1 MYRVE
6 TTQQFDEDVQNL
18 DPQVA
23 RRTIKKL
30 EWLATNAQAVFHER
44 LNNIPE
50 ELQILCKCRAG
61 DHRILYWIDHEK
73 QIIYASG
80 VGHRREIY
88 RRLST

>member
-44 LNNIPE
+44 LKNTPE
-50 ELQILCKCRAG
+50 ELQGL
-61 DHRILYWIDHEK
+61 
-73 QIIYASG
+73 
-80 VGHRREIY
+80 
-88 RRLST
+88 